1 MILKRPS
8 PPKKNTQKNKNRGN
22 SENMRIFLKTILISI
37 PRENQEHIEHTHID
51 SYTGCYGKDQ
61 SKSRK
66 NDLGN

>member
-1 MILKRPS
+1 
-8 PPKKNTQKNKNRGN
+8 
-22 SENMRIFLKTILISI
+22 MRIFLKTILISI

-51 SYTGCYGKDQ
+51 SYTGCYGKHQ